1 MIVTL
6 ITKEKMFSLSLP
18 QRASGRYW
26 ITDADEAGR
35 PREVAVAEAVEGRWQ
50 LRGSPV
56 LALLQG
62 DGTESEAQDLE
73 GDLQVVSARYR
84 QGGQQV
90 QLFIEPATED
100 RQQYDKYLV
109 PDTCRIDIGRG
120 GDNQLI
126 FDNPYV
132 SAHHA
137 CLVCQN
143 GRWSATDTQS
153 SNGTFVNEERIATRQ
168 LNPGDMV
175 YVMGLKITVGSG
187 FFALNCPDG
196 RVRLNAPGVMP
207 LPMQQVLPQRADYQP
222 YPGRTRVSRPP
233 RLYRT
238 ASEPELRVDPP
249 PQRNDPPE
257 TPAALLIGPAL
268 TMAMTAVVMGLVAV
282 YNLNAGTAT
291 MATTLPA
298 IVMSLSMLCGTL
310 LWPPLTRRHE
320 KKQRARRESQR
331 QSRYREYLDLVRGRI
346 FAMGEEQRKVLL
358 ENCPSVEECA
368 GYVEGRG
375 GRLWERTG
383 QHGDFLTVRLGI
395 GEVPLA
401 AKLQFPAD
409 RFVMEDDTLMKD
421 VLRLAAEPRRVS
433 NAPVTCSLL
442 NAPVLGVAGEGAE
455 TFVQSL
461 VLQLAALHSYD
472 EVKLVFLAGGGEE
485 WSFARLLSHT
495 AGEDLRYYAG
505 SETEAKALSSALE
518 RVLAERVEA
527 EDWRKRRN
535 SLPHYVVVAADI
547 ALAEKTGFFRRMLE
561 DPSAVGFSCIALAAS
576 VEQLPK
582 ECSQVVRLG
591 ADQATLFDRKS
602 TVTTHFQ
609 AEGTQ
614 RRDMA
619 ALAGILAN
627 LSIDSGKGNYTVPSV
642 LTFLELYN
650 AGKVEH
656 LNALT
661 RWKENNPVNS
671 LQVPLGVEQDGET
684 FCLDLHERAH
694 GPHGLVA
701 GMTGSGKSE
710 FIITMI
716 LSMAVN
722 YHPDEVAFILIDYK
736 GGGLAGA
743 FEDAEAGIRLPHLAG
758 TITNLDGA
766 AVYRSLVSIQSELRR
781 RQAVFNR
788 ARQISGEG
796 TVDIYKYQKLYR
808 TGMVEEPVPHLF
820 IISDEFAELKAQQPE
835 FMAQLVSAARIG
847 RSLGVHLILAT
858 QKPSGVVDDQI
869 WSNSRFRICL
879 KVQEKADSVEMLKRP
894 DAAELRDTGRFYL
907 QVGFNELFKMGQ
919 SAWCGAPYVPRD
931 RCESKQDNRV
941 AVIDTL
947 GRVIAEAKSAEV
959 QPAGGQSQVVT
970 IVNYLSKLA
979 GEEGACARQLWLPPI
994 PEAICLREL
1003 AEKYHYTANPYAL
1016 NPIVGEYDA
1025 PFNQS
1030 QGLLTLP
1037 LTAQGNALVYGMTG
1051 SGKTT
1056 MLNTLLWGLL
1066 SSYDAAA
1073 LNVYVID
1080 LGEET
1085 LKSFEDAPQV
1095 GDVLLSADREKIQ
1108 NLFKMLGEE
1117 LQRRRTLLAS
1127 AEGDFAACCRD
1138 GGEAMPHIL
1147 VMLRN
1152 YAAFYEQFEALDE
1165 QLIQITRDC
1174 AKYGIYFLITAS
1186 SANAVR
1192 YRVAQNFSNIL
1203 CLRLNDR
1210 SDYIGIFGSTDGVY
1224 PSALK
1229 GRGIFRAQRVFEFQ
1243 TARCGEAA
1251 GPKELRAFSLDLAAK
1266 AASFA
1271 PPVPVLPARVTADFF
1286 REEIAPASVPV
1297 GVEKVSLQPA
1307 CVDMERTVITM
1318 VLTKSLEELSP
1329 VAEGMAE
1336 QMSRLTGSVT
1346 VLDGAALVREPEDF
1360 AYQYLQSGFP
1370 GRIESLFTE
1379 MVWRNNS
1386 YKTAQKENA
1395 PLPEF
1400 EREYYVITGLSA
1412 ILDSLDAEGQDK
1424 LRTLMEKARPE
1435 YGIRFLLCDS
1445 AKAMSAHSADGWY
1458 KTHIT
1463 GSDGVWV
1470 GDGISEQ
1477 YLMKPSKMSNSLY
1490 AEVPNHFGYL
1500 LRRGRPVLVKLIEG
1514 RRKEGEQ

>member
-1 MIVTL
+1 M
-6 ITKEKMFSLSLP
+6 
-18 QRASGRYW
+18 
-26 ITDADEAGR
+26 
-35 PREVAVAEAVEGRWQ
+35 
-50 LRGSPV
+50 
-56 LALLQG
+56 
-62 DGTESEAQDLE
+62 
-73 GDLQVVSARYR
+73 
-84 QGGQQV
+84 
-90 QLFIEPATED
+90 
-100 RQQYDKYLV
+100 
-109 PDTCRIDIGRG
+109 
-120 GDNQLI
+120 
-126 FDNPYV
+126 
-132 SAHHA
+132 
-137 CLVCQN
+137 
-143 GRWSATDTQS
+143 
-153 SNGTFVNEERIATRQ
+153 
-168 LNPGDMV
+168 
-175 YVMGLKITVGSG
+175 
-187 FFALNCPDG
+187 
-196 RVRLNAPGVMP
+196 
-207 LPMQQVLPQRADYQP
+207 
-222 YPGRTRVSRPP
+222 
-233 RLYRT
+233 
-238 ASEPELRVDPP
+238 
-249 PQRNDPPE
+249 
-257 TPAALLIGPAL
+257 
-268 TMAMTAVVMGLVAV
+268 
-282 YNLNAGTAT
+282 
-291 MATTLPA
+291 
-298 IVMSLSMLCGTL
+298 
-310 LWPPLTRRHE
+310 
-320 KKQRARRESQR
+320 
-331 QSRYREYLDLVRGRI
+331 
-346 FAMGEEQRKVLL
+346 
-358 ENCPSVEECA
+358 
-368 GYVEGRG
+368 
-375 GRLWERTG
+375 
-383 QHGDFLTVRLGI
+383 
-395 GEVPLA
+395 
-401 AKLQFPAD
+401 
-409 RFVMEDDTLMKD
+409 
-421 VLRLAAEPRRVS
+421 S

-485 WSFARLLSHT
+485 WSFVRLLSHT

-941 AVIDTL
+941 A
-947 GRVIAEAKSAEV
+947 R
-959 QPAGGQSQVVT
+959 PR
-970 IVNYLSKLA
+970 
-979 GEEGACARQLWLPPI
+979 ARRSSLP
-994 PEAICLREL
+994 
-1003 AEKYHYTANPYAL
+1003 
-1016 NPIVGEYDA
+1016 
-1025 PFNQS
+1025 
-1030 QGLLTLP
+1030 
-1037 LTAQGNALVYGMTG
+1037 
-1051 SGKTT
+1051 
-1056 MLNTLLWGLL
+1056 
-1066 SSYDAAA
+1066 
-1073 LNVYVID
+1073 
-1080 LGEET
+1080 
-1085 LKSFEDAPQV
+1085 
-1095 GDVLLSADREKIQ
+1095 ADR
-1108 NLFKMLGEE
+1108 
-1117 LQRRRTLLAS
+1117 
-1127 AEGDFAACCRD
+1127 
-1138 GGEAMPHIL
+1138 
-1147 VMLRN
+1147 
-1152 YAAFYEQFEALDE
+1152 
-1165 QLIQITRDC
+1165 
-1174 AKYGIYFLITAS
+1174 
-1186 SANAVR
+1186 
-1192 YRVAQNFSNIL
+1192 
-1203 CLRLNDR
+1203 
-1210 SDYIGIFGSTDGVY
+1210 
-1224 PSALK
+1224 
-1229 GRGIFRAQRVFEFQ
+1229 
-1243 TARCGEAA
+1243 AR
-1251 GPKELRAFSLDLAAK
+1251 
-1266 AASFA
+1266 
-1271 PPVPVLPARVTADFF
+1271 
-1286 REEIAPASVPV
+1286 
-1297 GVEKVSLQPA
+1297 
-1307 CVDMERTVITM
+1307 
-1318 VLTKSLEELSP
+1318 
-1329 VAEGMAE
+1329 
-1336 QMSRLTGSVT
+1336 
-1346 VLDGAALVREPEDF
+1346 
-1360 AYQYLQSGFP
+1360 
-1370 GRIESLFTE
+1370 
-1379 MVWRNNS
+1379 W
-1386 YKTAQKENA
+1386 
-1395 PLPEF
+1395 
-1400 EREYYVITGLSA
+1400 
-1412 ILDSLDAEGQDK
+1412 
-1424 LRTLMEKARPE
+1424 
-1435 YGIRFLLCDS
+1435 
-1445 AKAMSAHSADGWY
+1445 
-1458 KTHIT
+1458 
-1463 GSDGVWV
+1463 
-1470 GDGISEQ
+1470 
-1477 YLMKPSKMSNSLY
+1477 
-1490 AEVPNHFGYL
+1490 
-1500 LRRGRPVLVKLIEG
+1500 
-1514 RRKEGEQ
+1514 